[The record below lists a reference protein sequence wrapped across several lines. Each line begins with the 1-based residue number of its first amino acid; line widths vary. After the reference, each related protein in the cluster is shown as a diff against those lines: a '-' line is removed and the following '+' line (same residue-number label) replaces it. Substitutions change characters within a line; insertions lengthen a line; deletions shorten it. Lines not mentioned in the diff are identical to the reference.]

1 MVNRHI
7 DFQLFALQLTRS
19 EMSKSFNKF
28 KSAIIIFTSAPI
40 GSETFRPLRKLRQT
54 DQPTK
59 QTDVQ
64 SGSYREVSI
73 PIIIIQDFNVIER
86 KLKYNANN
94 IITDLYIMYV

>member
-7 DFQLFALQLTRS
+7 DFQLFALQFTRS

-28 KSAIIIFTSAPI
+28 KSEIIIFTSAPI
-40 GSETFRPLRKLRQT
+40 GSELRKLRQT

-73 PIIIIQDFNVIER
+73 PMIIIQDFNVIKR
-86 KLKYNANN
+86 K
-94 IITDLYIMYV
+94 